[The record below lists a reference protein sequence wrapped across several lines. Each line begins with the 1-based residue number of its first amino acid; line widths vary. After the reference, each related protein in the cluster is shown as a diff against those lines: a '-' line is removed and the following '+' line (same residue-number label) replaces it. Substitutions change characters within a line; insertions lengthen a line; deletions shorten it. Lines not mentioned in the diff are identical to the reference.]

1 MKVLL
6 NGQGRDVPDGCTLD
20 ELLAREADVVRDAIA
35 TAVNGEF
42 VARTARAT
50 CALKDGDAVTC
61 FQPITGG

>member
-20 ELLAREADVVRDAIA
+20 ELLAREPDGVPDAVA

-42 VARTARAT
+42 VSRGSRVA
-50 CALKDGDAVTC
+50 CALNDGDTVTC